1 MTVLNRTDT
10 AAALGIAKTTL
21 DNWVA
26 DGAPVMDR
34 QGRKGVETQY
44 ETGEVI
50 RWWLAREVEKVAQR
64 GDADAIDA
72 HRSRKLSA
80 EADLRELELAKLQ
93 GELIHL
99 DEVERAFTQYSVA
112 VRGAAMALPDRA
124 ALRLAGETDTGVIR
138 KYLRDELTGA
148 LREGYDAYHAAMDL
162 PAAEE
167 VGA

>member
-1 MTVLNRTDT
+1 MKLNRTEMADFL
-10 AAALGIAKTTL
+10 AVAPTTL
-21 DNWVA
+21 DAWT
-26 DGAPVMDR
+26 R
-34 QGRKGVETQY
+34 QGCPVESRPGQGKAAEFDSGAVT
-44 ETGEVI
+44 
-50 RWWLAREVEKVAQR
+50 RWWIASQVEKATKR

-99 DEVERAFTQYSVA
+99 DDVERAFTQYSVA